1 MNIRERLHAFL
12 TKRDGGIRR
21 GGAAMVALSKAT
33 GYSVETLRSY
43 AYGRRSPSQDPRL
56 KILKEKVRRG

>member
-1 MNIRERLHAFL
+1 MNIKDRLVAYL
-12 TKRDGGIRR
+12 TKRDGGICRNGR
-21 GGAAMVALSKAT
+21 AMLALSSST
-33 GYSVETLRSY
+33 GYSVEALRSY

>member
-1 MNIRERLHAFL
+1 MNIKDRLTAYL
-12 TKRDGGIRR
+12 TKRDGAIRR
-21 GGAAMVALSKAT
+21 KGSAMLGLAKAT

-56 KILKEKVRRG
+56 KILKEKVRCG